1 MLSELGIF
9 TLGTANISNMIAI
22 LKQNT
27 WKIKQL
33 LYIIQKVKLESAGE
47 QEVWLLERKFSNRTN
62 SEEESK
68 MTQEIQ
74 LANNGSD
81 QAEIRWP
88 FAKTTS

>member
-27 WKIKQL
+27 WKRKQL